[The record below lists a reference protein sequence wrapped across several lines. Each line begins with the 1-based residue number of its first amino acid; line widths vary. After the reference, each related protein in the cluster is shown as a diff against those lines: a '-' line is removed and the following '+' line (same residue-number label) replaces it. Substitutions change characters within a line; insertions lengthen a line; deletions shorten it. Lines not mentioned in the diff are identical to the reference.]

1 MLDRS
6 RQSTSALGF
15 WYILCLSGCHELR
28 VRRTAQRQVTN
39 YLSNKKSGSQEWD
52 FFPETKKTK
61 EVDTFLSG
69 H

>member
-15 WYILCLSGCHELR
+15 WFILCLSGCHE
-28 VRRTAQRQVTN
+28 VRRTAQRQVKN
-39 YLSNKKSGSQEWD
+39 YLSNKKSDSQEWD
-52 FFPETKKTK
+52 FFLETKKTK